1 VGLCQNLVAIFVPL
15 LEYPQEDLIRRTHE
29 LADFIKQ
36 AATKYNLNQQNVF
49 AVGYSNGANIAG
61 SLLLLRP
68 EILSG
73 AVLLRAM
80 VPLVPEKLPDLE
92 GIPVLLASSRYD
104 PIIPAE
110 EAHELATML
119 RKAGA
124 DVSASWDDGG
134 HRLTR
139 ETIDVARRWLQ
150 MVSLT
155 KDAKI

>member
-1 VGLCQNLVAIFVPL
+1 MPNLVAIFVPL

-92 GIPVLLASSRYD
+92 GIPVLLASSR
-104 PIIPAE
+104 
-110 EAHELATML
+110 
-119 RKAGA
+119 
-124 DVSASWDDGG
+124 
-134 HRLTR
+134 
-139 ETIDVARRWLQ
+139 
-150 MVSLT
+150 
-155 KDAKI
+155 